1 MSSAFVY
8 KRDPCNLLLNW
19 NLLIAWLQYFLT
31 SYWFSGSLLLEE
43 IVTAYEDYGID
54 SILEASQM
62 RFHESRE
69 LKEAGS
75 ADWWRVSSLVLL
87 Y

>member
-1 MSSAFVY
+1 
-8 KRDPCNLLLNW
+8 LLV
-19 NLLIAWLQYFLT
+19 AWLQYFLT

-43 IVTAYEDYGID
+43 IVTVYEDYGID

-62 RFHESRE
+62 HFHESRE